1 MDGNM
6 NGMGAGP
13 VGPDQTETQASAV
26 SGRRRGGRR
35 RVLLAALLAICV
47 AGAGSGFAVWRHG
60 VRAAQAEAVQAEQT
74 RQAAYD
80 ACAKAQSDAQTALEA
95 YQNAVADSQ
104 QVAATDPSTLA
115 DSSTLDAL
123 NSARTSPAVSPD
135 ACRAD
140 LGADALDA
148 LTDSWK
154 SAAAAWTQ
162 GAEDIQS
169 AAQAVSDSQ
178 AAKARQDRVDALNGK
193 IQEARALLDSSDG
206 NVADA
211 QTRFTLTDAIN
222 AAQGIVDDQ
231 SSAPDAF
238 DQASSGLDAAMGAV
252 NDSIARKQADDAAA
266 AQAAAAAA
274 QAQAQRQAAVSGSS
288 TGRRQTTGTSR
299 ATTGTSGST
308 GRSTTSGGAA
318 SGSAPAPP
326 ASGNTGTSG
335 GSSSSTYVPHGR
347 VMHYGCGDTPEECIA
362 KYGGTY
368 DGTNPFID

>member
-47 AGAGSGFAVWRHG
+47 VGAGSGFAVWRHG
-60 VRAAQAEAVQAEQT
+60 VRTAQAEAVQAEQT

-80 ACAKAQSDAQTALEA
+80 ACAKAQSDAQAALEA

-104 QVAATDPSTLA
+104 AVAATDPSTLA
-115 DSSTLDAL
+115 DSSILDAL

-140 LGADALDA
+140 LGADALNA
-148 LTDSWK
+148 LTGSWQ
-154 SAAAAWTQ
+154 SAGAAWTQ
-162 GAEDIQS
+162 GAGDIQS
-169 AAQAVSDSQ
+169 AAQAVTDSQ
-178 AAKARQDRVDALNGK
+178 AAKTRQDRVDALNQK
-193 IQEARALLDSSDG
+193 IQEARALLESSDG

-222 AAQGIVDDQ
+222 AAQAIADDQ
-231 SSAPDAF
+231 STAADAF
-238 DQASSGLDAAMGAV
+238 DQASSGLDAAMGSV
-252 NDSIARKQADDAAA
+252 NDSISKKQADDAAT
-266 AQAAAAAA
+266 AQAAAAAAA
-274 QAQAQRQAAVSGSS
+274 QAQAQQRQAAVSDSA
-288 TGRRQTTGTSR
+288 TGRRQATGTSR
-299 ATTGTSGST
+299 ATTGTPGST
-308 GRSTTSGGAA
+308 SRPTPSGGAA

-335 GSSSSTYVPHGR
+335 GSSSSGFIGKGS
-347 VMHYGCGDTPEECIA
+347 HYGCGDTPEECEA
-362 KYGGTY
+362 NGSNPY
-368 DGTNPFID
+368 DGYNHSTF